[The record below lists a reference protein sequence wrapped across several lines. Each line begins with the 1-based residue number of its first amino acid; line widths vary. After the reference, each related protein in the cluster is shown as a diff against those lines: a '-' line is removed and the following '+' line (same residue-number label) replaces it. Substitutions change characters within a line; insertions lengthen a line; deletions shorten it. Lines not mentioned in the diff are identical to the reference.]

1 MKTGCSIGEKPK
13 GGGGYH
19 FPDWAYKAESSPGSR
34 QIQLWHF
41 ILELLQKEEFRHVI
55 AWQQGEY
62 GEFVIKDPDE
72 VARLW
77 GRRKCKPQMNYDK
90 LSRALRYYY
99 NKRILHK
106 TKGKRFTYKFNFNKL
121 VMPNYPFINIRPNGA
136 VPQSAPPVPTASS
149 HFHFSP
155 LDSPS
160 EDGHLN
166 HFTGNSS
173 AQSSRESLNDGN
185 ERKPIP
191 SEPEDLRSVEWRR
204 STEHMS
210 SRNNVGSGS
219 HGLQKHKSDLMLPV
233 FSMPGMYPDA
243 HSPFA
248 LSPLHGRGGLMSVPI
263 SPALSLTPTV
273 FSYSPSPGLSPAFQS
288 GSCFN
293 FNPEEMKHYL
303 QAQACSVF
311 NYHLSPR
318 TIPRFPNFMMP
329 PPHRPFPPEEQPSF
343 PIKLQPPPMGRK
355 NKERPPS
362 EEKCPAPPQPP
373 LPPVKIESVSDEDGL
388 LSDEELDCRDRV
400 EKEEYSD
407 SEFEPDMLSP
417 PPDTDKTTC
426 HTFVKPTAPS
436 WPQFPVPSPRFNYPK
451 EGTDGQAEAGEK
463 AAKDSPSETTVVE
476 KKEDSL
482 PPKLRL
488 KRLWNGERQTE
499 VVEDRECRKVSC
511 IINGCRSSE
520 LSVEANAVTTAADS

>member
-1 MKTGCSIGEKPK
+1 MKTGCSIVEKSK

-19 FPDWAYKAESSPGSR
+19 FPDWAFKAESSPGSR

-121 VMPNYPFINIRPNGA
+121 AMPNYPFISIRPNGA

-155 LDSPS
+155 LDSPN
-160 EDGHLN
+160 EDGHVN
-166 HFTGNSS
+166 HFTGSSS
-173 AQSSRESLNDGN
+173 AQSSRESLNDN
-185 ERKPIP
+185 ERKQIP
-191 SEPEDLRSVEWRR
+191 SEHDDFHSEWRR
-204 STEHMS
+204 GGDHMS
-210 SRNNVGSGS
+210 SRSTVGTGP

-233 FSMPGMYPDA
+233 FSMPGMYPDT

-248 LSPLHGRGGLMSVPI
+248 VSPLPGRGGLMSVPI

-273 FSYSPSPGLSPAFQS
+273 FSYSPSPVLSPAFQS

-318 TIPRFPNFMMP
+318 TLPRFPSFMMP
-329 PPHRPFPPEEQPSF
+329 PPHRPFPPEEQTSF

-355 NKERPPS
+355 NKERPQSS
-362 EEKCPAPPQPP
+362 EEKCSAPPQPA
-373 LPPVKIESVSDEDGL
+373 LPPVKVEPISDDDL
-388 LSDEELDCRDRV
+388 LSNDDLECRDFV
-400 EKEEYSD
+400 QGEE
-407 SEFEPDMLSP
+407 SEPEIPSP
-417 PPDTDKTTC
+417 KLETG
-426 HTFVKPTAPS
+426 HFFVKPATPS
-436 WPQFPVPSPRFNYPK
+436 WSQFSTVSARYPK
-451 EGTDGQAEAGEK
+451 EGTEDHPDASEK
-463 AAKDSPSETTVVE
+463 RAKDSSSETTVVE

-488 KRLWNGERQTE
+488 KRLWNGDRQGD
-499 VVEDRECRKVSC
+499 VIDDRECRKVSC
-511 IINGCRSSE
+511 IINSCRSSD
-520 LSVEANAVTTAADS
+520 LSVETNDVTAAADS

>member
-136 VPQSAPPVPTASS
+136 VPQSAPPIPTASS
-149 HFHFSP
+149 RFHFST
-155 LDSPS
+155 LDSPN
-160 EDGHLN
+160 EDAHGSR
-166 HFTGNSS
+166 FSGSS
-173 AQSSRESLNDGN
+173 TAQSSHESLNDVGD
-185 ERKPIP
+185 RKPNP
-191 SEPEDLRSVEWRR
+191 SESDDLNTEWRR
-204 STEHMS
+204 SADLMS
-210 SRNNVGSGS
+210 SRNAVGPGA
-219 HGLQKHKSDLMLPV
+219 HGLQKHKSEIMLPV
-233 FSMPGMYPDA
+233 FSMPGMYHDP

-248 LSPLHGRGGLMSVPI
+248 LSPLPGRGGLLNVPI

-303 QAQACSVF
+303 QAQACSVL

-318 TIPRFPNFMMP
+318 TIPRYPGFMMP
-329 PPHRPFPPEEQPSF
+329 PPQRHFSPEEQPAF

-355 NKERPPS
+355 NRERHESPEDNRATPQ
-362 EEKCPAPPQPP
+362 QPP
-373 LPPVKIESVSDEDGL
+373 ALPVMKVEPVSDDEPISDEDL
-388 LSDEELDCRDRV
+388 YSSDHDENENYSSDEEP
-400 EKEEYSD
+400 EKLP
-407 SEFEPDMLSP
+407 SEGAESAG
-417 PPDTDKTTC
+417 
-426 HTFVKPTAPS
+426 HTFARPAAPWQPFVLTPTLVS
-436 WPQFPVPSPRFNYPK
+436 YPK
-451 EGTDGQAEAGEK
+451 EGTQETGEAEVK
-463 AAKDSPSETTVVE
+463 AVKDTYDEAVAVE
-476 KKEDSL
+476 RKEDSL

-488 KRLWNGERQTE
+488 KRLWNGDRQ
-499 VVEDRECRKVSC
+499 VEGMDDKECRKVSC
-511 IINGCRSSE
+511 IVNGLRSPT
-520 LSVEANAVTTAADS
+520 LPVEAKTVAAAADS

>member
-1 MKTGCSIGEKPK
+1 
-13 GGGGYH
+13 
-19 FPDWAYKAESSPGSR
+19 
-34 QIQLWHF
+34 
-41 ILELLQKEEFRHVI
+41 
-55 AWQQGEY
+55 
-62 GEFVIKDPDE
+62 
-72 VARLW
+72 
-77 GRRKCKPQMNYDK
+77 MNYDK

-155 LDSPS
+155 LDSPN
-160 EDGHLN
+160 EDGHMN
-166 HFTGNSS
+166 HFTGSSS
-173 AQSSRESLNDGN
+173 AQSSRESLNDVN

-191 SEPEDLRSVEWRR
+191 SEPEDLHSEWRR
-204 STEHMS
+204 SADHMS
-210 SRNNVGSGS
+210 SRNIGTGH

-248 LSPLHGRGGLMSVPI
+248 VSPLPGRGGLMSVPI

-318 TIPRFPNFMMP
+318 TLPRFPNFMMP

-355 NKERPPS
+355 NKERPQSS
-362 EEKCPAPPQPP
+362 EEKRPAPPQPV
-373 LPPVKIESVSDEDGL
+373 PVKIEPVSDEDDL
-388 LSDEELDCRDRV
+388 LSEEELDSRDPM
-400 EKEEYSD
+400 EKED
-407 SEFEPDMLSP
+407 SESDFEEETLSP
-417 PPDTDKTTC
+417 KLDAEKTC
-426 HTFVKPTAPS
+426 HTFVKPAAPS
-436 WPQFPVPSPRFNYPK
+436 WPQFPTASPRFGFPK
-451 EGTDGQAEAGEK
+451 EGSEGQTEASEK
-463 AAKDSPSETTVVE
+463 AAKDSSSETTVVE
-476 KKEDSL
+476 KKEETL
-482 PPKLRL
+482 PPKFRY
-488 KRLWNGERQTE
+488 KRLWNGDRQTE
-499 VVEDRECRKVSC
+499 VVEECRKVSC
-511 IINGCRSSE
+511 IINGCRSSD
-520 LSVEANAVTTAADS
+520 LSVETGAVAAAADS

>member
-1 MKTGCSIGEKPK
+1 MKNRLQYCGEADRRGEVITSRTGPTRQSLARGSGRSSYGTSIRSCCRRR
-13 GGGGYH
+13 
-19 FPDWAYKAESSPGSR
+19 SSSR
-34 QIQLWHF
+34 H
-41 ILELLQKEEFRHVI
+41 

-62 GEFVIKDPDE
+62 GELSSKIPMKWQAV
-72 VARLW
+72 

-121 VMPNYPFINIRPNGA
+121 VMPNYPFINIRPNGG

-155 LDSPS
+155 LDSPN
-160 EDGHLN
+160 EDGHMN
-166 HFTGNSS
+166 HYTGSSS
-173 AQSSRESLNDGN
+173 AQSSRESLNDIN

-191 SEPEDLRSVEWRR
+191 SETEDLHSMEWRR
-204 STEHMS
+204 SAEHLS
-210 SRNNVGSGS
+210 SRNTVGGGP
-219 HGLQKHKSDLMLPV
+219 HGLQKHKSDLLLPV
-233 FSMPGMYPDA
+233 FSMHGMYPDA

-248 LSPLHGRGGLMSVPI
+248 VSPLTGRGGLMSMPH

-318 TIPRFPNFMMP
+318 TMPRFPSFMMP

-355 NKERPPS
+355 NKERPQSS
-362 EEKCPAPPQPP
+362 EDKRPAAPQLP
-373 LPPVKIESVSDEDGL
+373 LLPLKVEPVSDEEEL
-388 LSDEELDCRDRV
+388 LSDEELDRNHHL
-400 EKEEYSD
+400 EKEDDSD
-407 SEFEPDMLSP
+407 SEFDRETPSP
-417 PPDTDKTTC
+417 KLDAEKAV
-426 HTFVKPTAPS
+426 HTFVKPAAPS
-436 WPQFPVPSPRFNYPK
+436 WPQFSAPPARSTYPR
-451 EGTDGQAEAGEK
+451 EGTEDQPETSERAV
-463 AAKDSPSETTVVE
+463 KDSPSEPVVVE
-476 KKEDSL
+476 KKEETL
-482 PPKLRL
+482 PPKFRY
-488 KRLWNGERQTE
+488 KRLWNGDRQAE
-499 VVEDRECRKVSC
+499 AAEDRECRKSC

-520 LSVEANAVTTAADS
+520 VSVETSATVAAAADS

>member
-1 MKTGCSIGEKPK
+1 MKTGCSMVEKAK

-19 FPDWAYKAESSPGSR
+19 FPEWAYKPESSPGSR

-41 ILELLQKEEFRHVI
+41 ILELLQNEDFRHVI

-136 VPQSAPPVPTASS
+136 VPQSAPPVPSASS
-149 HFHFSP
+149 HFPFSS
-155 LDSPS
+155 LDSPN
-160 EDGHLN
+160 EDARGGR
-166 HFTGNSS
+166 FSGGST
-173 AQSSRESLNDGN
+173 AQSSHESLNEVC
-185 ERKPIP
+185 ERKPNP
-191 SEPEDLRSVEWRR
+191 MESDEVSSDWRR
-204 STEHMS
+204 GIELM
-210 SRNNVGSGS
+210 SRNAVGSGV
-219 HGLQKHKSDLMLPV
+219 HGLQKHKSDMMLPV
-233 FSMPGMYPDA
+233 FSMPGMYPEP
-243 HSPFA
+243 HSPFSV
-248 LSPLHGRGGLMSVPI
+248 SPLAGRGGMLNVPI
-263 SPALSLTPTV
+263 SPALSLTPSV

-303 QAQACSVF
+303 QAHACSVF

-318 TIPRFPNFMMP
+318 TLPRYPGFMIPPFQ
-329 PPHRPFPPEEQPSF
+329 RPFPPEEQQSF

-355 NKERPPS
+355 NREHSQSS
-362 EEKCPAPPQPP
+362 EDKHLVTQPAPV
-373 LPPVKIESVSDEDGL
+373 LPPMKVEPISDDEPLSDEDLDFSGHS
-388 LSDEELDCRDRV
+388 SDEEQDKPIMRADM
-400 EKEEYSD
+400 EKAA
-407 SEFEPDMLSP
+407 
-417 PPDTDKTTC
+417 
-426 HTFVKPTAPS
+426 HTFVKPATPPRS
-436 WPQFPVPSPRFNYPK
+436 PFPQGPTRVGYSK
-451 EGTDGQAEAGEK
+451 EGAEQTVEPGDK
-463 AAKDSPSETTVVE
+463 AAKDVSVEAVVVE

-488 KRLWNGERQTE
+488 KRLWNEDRQLE
-499 VVEDRECRKVSC
+499 AVEDKECRKVSC
-511 IINGCRSSE
+511 IISSIRTPVISTE
-520 LSVEANAVTTAADS
+520 TKALAGAVDS

>member
-121 VMPNYPFINIRPNGA
+121 VMPNYPFINIRPNGG

-160 EDGHLN
+160 EDGHMN
-166 HFTGNSS
+166 HFTGSSS

-191 SEPEDLRSVEWRR
+191 SEPEDLRSMEWRR
-204 STEHMS
+204 SAEHLS
-210 SRNNVGSGS
+210 SRNPVGSGH

-248 LSPLHGRGGLMSVPI
+248 ISPLHGRGGLMSVPI
-263 SPALSLTPTV
+263 SPALSLTPTI

-318 TIPRFPNFMMP
+318 TIPRFPSFMMP
-329 PPHRPFPPEEQPSF
+329 PMHRPFPPEEQPSF

-355 NKERPPS
+355 NKERAQS
-362 EEKCPAPPQPP
+362 SDEQRPAPP
-373 LPPVKIESVSDEDGL
+373 LPPVKLEPVSDEDDL

-400 EKEEYSD
+400 EKEEDSD
-407 SEFEPDMLSP
+407 SEFEPEPLSP
-417 PPDTDKTTC
+417 QPDAADKPC
-426 HTFVKPTAPS
+426 HTFVKPATPS
-436 WPQFPVPSPRFNYPK
+436 WPQFPKFSYPK
-451 EGTDGQAEAGEK
+451 EGTEGPAEAGEK
-463 AAKDSPSETTVVE
+463 PAKDSPSEIAVVE
-476 KKEDSL
+476 RKEDSL

-488 KRLWNGERQTE
+488 KRLWYGERQAE
-499 VVEDRECRKVSC
+499 VTEDRECRKVSC
-511 IINGCRSSE
+511 IINGCRPSE
-520 LSVEANAVTTAADS
+520 LAVETNAVAAPATAAAADS